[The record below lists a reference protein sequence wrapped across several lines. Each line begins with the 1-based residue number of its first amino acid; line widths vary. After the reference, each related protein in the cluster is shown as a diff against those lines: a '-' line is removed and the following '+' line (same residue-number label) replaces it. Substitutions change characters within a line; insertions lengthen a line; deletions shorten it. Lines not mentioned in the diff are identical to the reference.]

1 MEKNHKSK
9 NGVDSPEE
17 KKSNG
22 KKIPII
28 QTLKPKKRLTK
39 NDKELIKVTKE
50 AMKAIGRNQ
59 IALAKLIAE
68 ENNAEI

>member
-9 NGVDSPEE
+9 NGADSSEE
-17 KKSNG
+17 KTG
-22 KKIPII
+22 TKKIPII

-39 NDKELIKVTKE
+39 NDKELIKVTRE

-68 ENNAEI
+68 ENNAKI